1 MIVDCINPI
10 EKEKF
15 ITAELSYPNCDL
27 FAASDETR
35 SVYIWKAGYS
45 TPILTFMGHSSPVN
59 TILLN
64 SEEAELYSGLK
75 GGMIVLWD
83 IFNQKVKINLQGH
96 STFISSMSIYRNNNT
111 PCVLASGSADGKIK
125 LWDLKT
131 KSAATNFKG
140 HFSQIDSLCFSPD
153 FTYLAS
159 GAQDGIVKLW
169 DIRLTNKTLKEF
181 SDKDQKAINCIEF
194 NNYEM
199 AFAFGGKDKMIRYYN
214 LEKFNKI
221 GQTSADRLPIQKI
234 SFDNEGNNIF
244 SATDESLKYWEIN
257 EQGLSLVDM
266 FETGWNKLQS
276 FKYIEGKAVCALSTF
291 GNKISYYL
299 LKYKELFK
307 SPNMHLRENPK
318 MGNIFE
324 VHESDDSTFLDNI
337 SFTKKLDNKNGLG
350 DKKIDLNNADE
361 KNKNNTN
368 DKNTRKANSSKNVNS
383 EMNSLGISKFIN
395 NNDMT
400 NVSISLTDISTSKI
414 ENESQFFKNAMNLIG
429 KSNYNDPIAQNNN
442 KKIINPDDIPLP
454 KPNNTEKEKSKNIND
469 EQADK
474 IMIGD
479 ISNMSD
485 ISDNNNETKN
495 DITLGTIFGNK
506 NNNEIINTTINK
518 ATNNPINRNPI
529 NKNDNEEFKEFG
541 EKEMDEF
548 FGKSIQ
554 NKNLDISAIQSS
566 TTENDAGFFD
576 FPMSTATKNL
586 VQPSPLT
593 NKNSNTNSNQNL
605 KEEPNTNL
613 IKDKKMTLDELS
625 PSNVSSNN
633 NNTFLS
639 LKSNET
645 LGIDFTQFIE
655 ENGMLNETKQIIPQ
669 SKDLPILQE
678 INSKHDTMR
687 RLISKRF
694 NGLKIVAE
702 KWKNS
707 DIPSTLN
714 ALQILKDYSVVKDFF
729 DYAIISR
736 EDINL
741 ISLTLDNGV
750 SLLPYVLILMKS
762 KIDVYWKTACR
773 AGMTFLKIFTEKI
786 ESTKVNKKKSSL
798 MEVDQILEE
807 RDKKCNEL
815 INIFKQ
821 IYESSYLKKHIK
833 QGGTENNNLA
843 YAFFSDLQFFLKSFD
858 DNNNI
863 IVNNI

>member
-1 MIVDCINPI
+1 
-10 EKEKF
+10 
-15 ITAELSYPNCDL
+15 
-27 FAASDETR
+27 
-35 SVYIWKAGYS
+35 
-45 TPILTFMGHSSPVN
+45 MGHSSPVN

-64 SEEAELYSGLK
+64 SDEAELYSGLR

-96 STFISSMSIYRNNNT
+96 STFITSLSIYRNNNT

-125 LWDLKT
+125 LWDLKS

-169 DIRLTNKTLKEF
+169 DTRLTNKTLKEI
-181 SDKDQKAINCIEF
+181 SDEDQKAINCIEF
-194 NNYEM
+194 NNYEK
-199 AFAFGGKDKMIRYYN
+199 AFAFGGKDKIIKYYN

-234 SFDNEGNNIF
+234 AFDNEGSNIF

-257 EQGLSLVDM
+257 AQGLSLVDM

-276 FKYIEGKAVCALSTF
+276 FKYIEGKAICSLSSF

-299 LKYKELFK
+299 LRYKELFK
-307 SPNMHLRENPK
+307 SPNMHLRENPN

-324 VHESDDSTFLDNI
+324 VHESDDSNFFDKNSFTQKLDTKNGSGDKNI
-337 SFTKKLDNKNGLG
+337 SK
-350 DKKIDLNNADE
+350 DKIE
-361 KNKNNTN
+361 KNNHINNKRN
-368 DKNTRKANSSKNVNS
+368 KKSNSSTNVNND
-383 EMNSLGISKFIN
+383 MNSLSKFLN
-395 NNDMT
+395 NNDIT

-414 ENESQFFKNAMNLIG
+414 ENESQFMKNAMNMIG
-429 KSNYNDPIAQNNN
+429 KSNYNEPLIQNSNKKVIDPDNVPIIKQNNS
-442 KKIINPDDIPLP
+442 
-454 KPNNTEKEKSKNIND
+454 EKEKNKNTID
-469 EQADK
+469 EQVDK

-485 ISDNNNETKN
+485 ISDNNNENKN

-506 NNNEIINTTINK
+506 NSNEINNSINK
-518 ATNNPINRNPI
+518 NINNPI
-529 NKNDNEEFKEFG
+529 NKNINNPINKNINNKNDSEGFKEFG

-554 NKNLDISAIQSS
+554 YKNLDISAIQNS
-566 TTENDAGFFD
+566 TTENDVGFLD
-576 FPMSTATKNL
+576 FTMSTTTKAL
-586 VQPSPLT
+586 TEPSPIESKNNIS
-593 NKNSNTNSNQNL
+593 NKNL
-605 KEEPNTNL
+605 KEENNINL
-613 IKDKKMTLDELS
+613 QKDKKMTLDELS
-625 PSNVSSNN
+625 SSNISTIN
-633 NNTFLS
+633 NKSFLS

-655 ENGMLNETKQIIPQ
+655 ENGMLNETKHQIPQ
-669 SKDLPILQE
+669 SQDLPILQE

-694 NGLKIVAE
+694 NGLKIVTE

-741 ISLTLDNGV
+741 ISLTLDNGL
-750 SLLPYVLILMKS
+750 SILPYVYTLMKS

-773 AGMTFLKIFTEKI
+773 AGMTFLKLFMEKI
-786 ESTKVNKKKSSL
+786 ETTKINKKNSSL
-798 MEVDQILEE
+798 MEINPILEE
-807 RDKKCNEL
+807 RNKKCDEL

-821 IYESSYLKKHIK
+821 IYGSSYLKKHIK
-833 QGGTENNNLA
+833 QGDNENNSLA